1 MATLNWRTATTVIL
15 HDNLIPNPNAE
26 HDLLGR
32 LQNVRVAVEGSFL
45 HIDPRQPQAV
55 EAAAGSNEFNVHI
68 VPATAVKSVTY
79 REIKRRGTLVG
90 F

>member
-1 MATLNWRTATTVIL
+1 MALNWRTATTVEL

-26 HDLLGR
+26 HELLGR
-32 LQNVRVAVEGSFL
+32 LRNVRIAVEGSFL
-45 HIDPRQPQAV
+45 HIDPRQPQDA
-55 EAAAGSNEFNVHI
+55 ETSGSHEFDVHI
-68 VPATAVKSVTY
+68 VPATAVKTVTY